1 MKKKET
7 LMSFETTILY
17 NGIQVFEK
25 GDGGSLVRETGESP
39 RATWQFGIVG
49 ASNAP
54 AAYDALYSYLEE
66 VFVDSDGNIASYN
79 IPLDSIKLS
88 TTENDHV
95 YDAEVVFA
103 YRTSHEQ
110 INEPSYEQPQIAEFD
125 YTYTTTGGTAHI
137 THSLAT
143 LGAAGADIR
152 NFDGGIGW
160 NGDSFDGV
168 DIVTPRVEFSIGVN
182 WPKTFFTQ
190 AYRLTLANATGCI
203 NSQAWNGFAA
213 GCVLFRGVTASPQS
227 YKRTLLDGSTLKDY
241 YWRAQYAFEASP
253 ASTHTFNSTTL
264 VKRGFDYLWALTE
277 KIESSTGNLES
288 RVVQMNVEQVYPEF
302 NFANLLL
309 PLPI

>member
-1 MKKKET
+1 
-7 LMSFETTILY
+7 MSFETTILY

-25 GDGGSLVRETGESP
+25 GDGGSLVRESGESP

-125 YTYTTTGGTAHI
+125 YTDTTTRGTAPI

-152 NFDGGIGW
+152 NFDGGIG
-160 NGDSFDGV
+160 
-168 DIVTPRVEFSIGVN
+168 
-182 WPKTFFTQ
+182 
-190 AYRLTLANATGCI
+190 
-203 NSQAWNGFAA
+203 
-213 GCVLFRGVTASPQS
+213 
-227 YKRTLLDGSTLKDY
+227 
-241 YWRAQYAFEASP
+241 
-253 ASTHTFNSTTL
+253 
-264 VKRGFDYLWALTE
+264 
-277 KIESSTGNLES
+277 
-288 RVVQMNVEQVYPEF
+288 
-302 NFANLLL
+302 
-309 PLPI
+309 

>member
-1 MKKKET
+1 MA
-7 LMSFETTILY
+7 FNTTNLTSQ
-17 NGIQVFEK
+17 IQVFEQG
-25 GDGGSLVRETGESP
+25 GDSLVRETGESP
-39 RATWQFGIVG
+39 RAVWKFLVVG
-49 ASNAP
+49 ADNAP
-54 AAYDALYSYLEE
+54 DAYDALYWYLEE

-88 TTENDHV
+88 TTDNDHV

-125 YTYTTTGGTAHI
+125 YTYTTAGGTAHI

-213 GCVLFRGVTASPQS
+213 GCVLFRGVSASPQS

-253 ASTHTFNSTTL
+253 ASTRTFNSTTL

-277 KIESSTGNLES
+277 KIESPTGNLES

-302 NFANLLL
+302 NFAKLLL

>member
-1 MKKKET
+1 MA
-7 LMSFETTILY
+7 FNTTNLTSQ
-17 NGIQVFEK
+17 IQVFEQG
-25 GDGGSLVRETGESP
+25 GDSLVRETGESP
-39 RATWQFGIVG
+39 RAVWKFLVVG
-49 ASNAP
+49 ADNAP
-54 AAYDALYSYLEE
+54 DAYDALFAYLQTH
-66 VFVDSDGNIASYN
+66 FVDDDGNIASYN
-79 IPLDSIKLS
+79 IPLDSIKLAKTDS
-88 TTENDHV
+88 DYLYE
-95 YDAEVVFA
+95 AEVVFA
-103 YRTSHEQ
+103 YRVANDET
-110 INEPSYEQPQIAEFD
+110 INEPEYEQPEIDEFD

-203 NSQAWNGFAA
+203 NSQAWNGFGA
-213 GCVLFRGVTASPQS
+213 GCVLFKGVSAAPKS
-227 YKRTLLDGSTLKDY
+227 YKRVFPDGSTLKDY
-241 YWRAQYAFEASP
+241 YWRAQYTFEASP

-302 NFANLLL
+302 DFANLLL